1 MVEGKVPK
9 RILKDLNDI
18 VTDNP
23 IEGVTVEPDPT
34 NALKWIVLLTGPKGS
49 PYEGGK
55 FKVSFLFPEGYPFKP
70 PKVQFETKIYNPHVM
85 QKTGEVCTE
94 LYENG
99 WVPTRKASSIVQTF
113 LSIMMDPRA
122 DGAIEAEIAQELT
135 NNRELFLKKAME
147 WTKNYA
153 K

>member
-1 MVEGKVPK
+1 
-9 RILKDLNDI
+9 
-18 VTDNP
+18 
-23 IEGVTVEPDPT
+23 
-34 NALKWIVLLTGPKGS
+34 
-49 PYEGGK
+49 
-55 FKVSFLFPEGYPFKP
+55 
-70 PKVQFETKIYNPHVM
+70 M

-99 WVPTRKASSIVQTF
+99 WVPTRKASSIIQTF

-147 WTKNYA
+147 WTKNFA